1 MPSSRPPQLRRP
13 VIVVVSAVLGV
24 LALLGG
30 PTSLA
35 HAYPYASD
43 TGPTLTLPA
52 EATFVLGQTGT
63 SYLIEADGDPVP
75 AIGVDKLPAGLR
87 LTPHGDGSATI
98 EGTATGPV
106 GDLAVEVTAQ
116 NASGASYERLTVT
129 VQQAPAFGSRGPV
142 VFVAGEQ
149 TTRVI
154 RTVGFPA
161 AGIGLE
167 GELPAGL
174 TFTDNGDGTASI
186 AGTAGRRT
194 DVVAGDPDGGQRG
207 LGRLAHHGRAGRR
220 QLQMPRAHRSP
231 WCGPPGLVA
240 PPETQLR
247 HQPGSSRPPGPRLN
261 GEARIRA
268 PAASAAADDP
278 A

>member
-30 PTSLA
+30 TTQLA

-52 EATFVLGQTGT
+52 EAIFVLGQTGT

-116 NASGASYERLTVT
+116 SASGASYERLTVT
-129 VQQAPAFGSRGPV
+129 VQQAPSFGSRGPV
-142 VFVAGEQ
+142 VFVAGERSS
-149 TTRVI
+149 RVI

-167 GELPAGL
+167 GELPVGL
-174 TFTDNGDGTASI
+174 AFTDNGDGTASI
-186 AGTAGRRT
+186 AGTPVGGPSSSPVTLTAVN
-194 DVVAGDPDGGQRG
+194 VVSDASLTTVVQVVVG
-207 LGRLAHHGRAGRR
+207 AEA
-220 QLQMPRAHRSP
+220 
-231 WCGPPGLVA
+231 
-240 PPETQLR
+240 
-247 HQPGSSRPPGPRLN
+247 PGSPVSVVRTAGPR
-261 GEARIRA
+261 RA
-268 PAASAAADDP
+268 P
-278 A
+278 